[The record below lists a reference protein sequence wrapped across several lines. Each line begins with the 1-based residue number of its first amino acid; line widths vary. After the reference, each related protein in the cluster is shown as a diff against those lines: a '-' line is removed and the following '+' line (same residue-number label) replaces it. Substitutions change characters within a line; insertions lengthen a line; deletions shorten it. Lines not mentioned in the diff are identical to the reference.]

1 MRHLIASAA
10 TLVSILM
17 LAQVAVAAPYAGQQL
32 AGTIT
37 TSVSTSNAYVGQP
50 VTLQNVSSEDGSVHG
65 GTMYGTVTRVVR
77 AGQGRPAQLQMT
89 FHRLV
94 LPSGATYAVTGV
106 VTGMQAKTK
115 NNALKEVGGA
125 VAGMIVGNI
134 IGKTIFHASTGIGGF
149 LGAAGGYLIAKNN
162 KENMTVGQG
171 TAVRVQLRT
180 ARRQATRHY

>member
-1 MRHLIASAA
+1 MRQFITSAA
-10 TLVSILM
+10 ALVSM
-17 LAQVAVAAPYAGQQL
+17 LLVAQVAIAAPYAGQQL

-50 VTLQNVSSEDGSVHG
+50 VTLQGVSSEDGSVHG
-65 GTMYGTVTRVVR
+65 ATMYGTVTRVVR

-94 LPSGATYAVTGV
+94 LPSGATYAVNGV
-106 VTGMQAKTK
+106 VTGMQAQTK

-149 LGAAGGYLIAKNN
+149 LGAAGGYLVAKNN
-162 KENMTVGQG
+162 RENMSVPSG
-171 TAVRVQLRT
+171 TAVRVSLRT
-180 ARRQATRHY
+180 ARRQASHP